1 MEGRHQYYNM
11 LWFMEGRH
19 HHGLNIIGTNDKD
32 LNYNI
37 IWFMEGRHQYYNML
51 WFMDGRHDHG
61 LNIIGTNDKEYF
73 VDRGNNI
80 KIGIIIIIDSVI

>member
-1 MEGRHQYYNM
+1 
-11 LWFMEGRH
+11 MEGRH
-19 HHGLNIIGTNDKD
+19 H
-32 LNYNI
+32 
-37 IWFMEGRHQYYNML
+37 
-51 WFMDGRHDHG
+51 HG

>member
-1 MEGRHQYYNM
+1 MSRYF
-11 LWFMEGRH
+11 W
-19 HHGLNIIGTNDKD
+19 DKIY

-51 WFMDGRHDHG
+51 WFMEERHHHG

-80 KIGIIIIIDSVI
+80 KIGIIIIIMKLIDSLI